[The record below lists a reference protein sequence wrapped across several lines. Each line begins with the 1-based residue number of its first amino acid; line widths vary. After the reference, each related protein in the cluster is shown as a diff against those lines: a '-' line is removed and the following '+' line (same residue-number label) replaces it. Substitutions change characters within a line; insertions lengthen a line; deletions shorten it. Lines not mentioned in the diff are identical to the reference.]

1 MQITYLSKDLRMR
14 RQYSMA
20 TKLPAIMAS
29 ACLLFGFLSWAAI
42 VSQTSTLAQQAV
54 EDKSTATLNQLAE
67 LVRAP
72 LFSNDTVGLQFALR
86 KATMDQSIFS
96 ASLYDVEDNLIAQS
110 TQAKEL
116 STSLTQFRQDITL
129 EDTQAGTLLISVI
142 SQPIYEKYS
151 NIFLIWAFIWLL
163 FSIGCTYACYQ
174 FAEQL
179 ARRLRALTNRLPGS
193 SDPMID
199 EILELETRIQPL
211 LTTSGQF
218 SKDTENGY
226 YCSLVT
232 ATIKN
237 RQSLNDHLN
246 HENLE
251 LLFENIDHCIDRTLE
266 LYGAKRIEGSKSRVF
281 FYIRSTEC
289 SKQHLL
295 VCLMAVYSLQKLLDR
310 LSVKLGIDLEI
321 NWTVCSDNL
330 SPLPVLRYHEK
341 MSELKHRSKSI
352 SERIDKGVIAL
363 YVSEYDIEQ
372 LATIARFNPFE
383 ENCYIFHGFP
393 EQRQVLLEKQILHL
407 ASVCL

>member
-1 MQITYLSKDLRMR
+1 MR

-20 TKLPAIMAS
+20 IKLPAIIAS
-29 ACLLFGFLSWAAI
+29 ACLLFGFLSWAVI

-96 ASLYDVEDNLIAQS
+96 ASLYDVDDNLIAQS
-110 TQAKEL
+110 TQASE
-116 STSLTQFRQDITL
+116 SFTNLTQFRRNIAF
-129 EDTQAGTLLISVI
+129 ENTQAGTLLISVI
-142 SQPIYEKYS
+142 SQPIYAKYS
-151 NIFLIWAFIWLL
+151 HVFSIWAVIWLL

-174 FAEQL
+174 FTGQL
-179 ARRLRALTNRLPGS
+179 AQRLRILTNRLPGS

-199 EILELETRIQPL
+199 EILALETRIQPL
-211 LTTSGQF
+211 LATSDQF

-237 RQSLNDHLN
+237 RQSLNDQLN

-251 LLFENIDHCIDRTLE
+251 LLFETIDHCVDRTLE
-266 LYGAKRIEGSKSRVF
+266 LYGAKRIEGSQSRVC
-281 FYIRSTEC
+281 FYIRSTQC

-310 LSVKLGIDLEI
+310 LSAKLGIDLEI
-321 NWTVCSDNL
+321 NWTLCSDNL

-341 MSELKHRSKSI
+341 MSDLKYRSNSI

-363 YVSEYDIEQ
+363 YVTEYDIEQ

-383 ENCYIFHGFP
+383 KNCYIFNGFP
-393 EQRQVLLEKQILHL
+393 EQRQALLEKQILHL

>member
-1 MQITYLSKDLRMR
+1 MHSIYFTKDLRMR

-20 TKLPAIMAS
+20 IKLPAIMAC
-29 ACLLFGFLSWAAI
+29 ACILFGVLSWAVI

-54 EDKSTATLNQLAE
+54 EDKSTATLKQLAE

-110 TQAKEL
+110 TQASEL
-116 STSLTQFRQDITL
+116 TMNLTQFRQDITL

-151 NIFLIWAFIWLL
+151 NIFLIWAVLWFL
-163 FSIGCTYACYQ
+163 FSVGCTYACYQ
-174 FAEQL
+174 FTGQL
-179 ARRLRALTNRLPGS
+179 AQRLRILTNRLPGS

-199 EILELETRIQPL
+199 EILALETRIQPL
-211 LTTSGQF
+211 LATSGQF

-237 RQSLNDHLN
+237 RQSLNDQLN

-266 LYGAKRIEGSKSRVF
+266 LYGAKRTEGSESRVC
-281 FYIRSTEC
+281 FYIRSTQC
-289 SKQHLL
+289 SKQHFL

-310 LSVKLGIDLEI
+310 LSAKLGIDLEI

-330 SPLPVLRYHEK
+330 SPLPVFRYHEK

-363 YVSEYDIEQ
+363 YVTEYDIEQ

-393 EQRQVLLEKQILHL
+393 EQRQALLEKQILHL

>member
-1 MQITYLSKDLRMR
+1 MQIIYFTKDLRMR

-20 TKLPAIMAS
+20 IKLPVIIAS
-29 ACLLFGFLSWAAI
+29 ACLLFGFLSWVVI
-42 VSQTSTLAQQAV
+42 VSQTSMLARQAV

-86 KATMDQSIFS
+86 KATMDRSIFS
-96 ASLYDVEDNLIAQS
+96 ASLYDVDDNLIAQS
-110 TQAKEL
+110 TQSSAL
-116 STSLTQFRQDITL
+116 PLNLTQFRKNIAL

-142 SQPIYEKYS
+142 SQPIYAKYS
-151 NIFLIWAFIWLL
+151 NIFFMWAVIWLI
-163 FSIGCTYACYQ
+163 FSIGCTYVNYR
-174 FAEQL
+174 FAGQL
-179 ARRLRALTNRLPGS
+179 ARRLRILTNRLPGS

-199 EILELETRIQPL
+199 EILALETRIQPL
-211 LTTSGQF
+211 LATSGQF
-218 SKDTENGY
+218 SNDTENGY
-226 YCSLVT
+226 YCSLIT
-232 ATIKN
+232 ATLKN
-237 RQSLNDHLN
+237 RKSLGDQLN

-266 LYGAKRIEGSKSRVF
+266 LYGAKRTEGSDSRVC

-289 SKQHLL
+289 SKQHFL

-321 NWTVCSDNL
+321 NWTLCSDTL
-330 SPLPVLRYHEK
+330 SALPVLRYHEK
-341 MSELKHRSKSI
+341 MSALKHKSKSI
-352 SERIDKGVIAL
+352 SEKIDGGVIAL
-363 YVSEYDIEQ
+363 HVTEYDIEQ

-393 EQRQVLLEKQILHL
+393 EQRQALLEKQILHL